1 MGEITDALLRSRR
14 GGDAVGERARV
25 DPPPPARD
33 GDRGEATPHIEI
45 PRGAGAPW
53 VGRAVILP
61 EQQLVAESF
70 RNFALQ
76 TRRLIERLRNRA
88 ILVTSALRI
97 EGKTTTSSNLA
108 LALASLA
115 GERRVALVDLDLRRP
130 CIARS
135 LGVSARVGIERVL
148 AGDSRLAA
156 ACLRT
161 DLPALDLFLV
171 GRPDAR
177 AHELLAGQRLA
188 EVIAE
193 LCASYDAV
201 VVDGPPVLL
210 VPDPLLIAPHV
221 GGAISVARSGFTV
234 RSAFREMLHRL
245 PRELLI
251 GSFLN
256 DAPLSRHVRKY
267 SYYYHS
273 SDEDEA
279 RK

>member
-33 GDRGEATPHIEI
+33 GDRGEATPRIEI
-45 PRGAGAPW
+45 SRGVGAPW

-130 CIARS
+130 CIA
-135 LGVSARVGIERVL
+135 
-148 AGDSRLAA
+148 
-156 ACLRT
+156 
-161 DLPALDLFLV
+161 
-171 GRPDAR
+171 
-177 AHELLAGQRLA
+177 
-188 EVIAE
+188 
-193 LCASYDAV
+193 
-201 VVDGPPVLL
+201 
-210 VPDPLLIAPHV
+210 
-221 GGAISVARSGFTV
+221 
-234 RSAFREMLHRL
+234 
-245 PRELLI
+245 
-251 GSFLN
+251 
-256 DAPLSRHVRKY
+256 
-267 SYYYHS
+267 
-273 SDEDEA
+273 
-279 RK
+279 